1 MAEIRR
7 YPWGRHLR
15 STTTSHVVL
24 VKRGR
29 VRRDGAG
36 QSFWFRPLSVAIS
49 EVPVDDRELPLLVH
63 ARTADFQDLTVQ
75 ATVTYRFE
83 QPAQVASRL
92 DFGIDLG
99 TGRWTGTPLE
109 QVAHVV
115 TELAGGHVMDLMSRA
130 NLQAALTA
138 GAAPVVAALT
148 AGLTTDE
155 RLATTGIAVLGV
167 RVVAIRA
174 DADLE
179 RALQTPAREQAQTAA
194 DKATNDRRAL
204 AVERERTIAENELA
218 NRIELA
224 TREQQ
229 LVAQEGANAR
239 RRAEEQAAAA
249 LVEARAQVRRSAVL
263 AAAEGAR
270 ARTIGQA
277 EADAERA
284 RLLALA
290 DVDPRLL
297 SALALRELAGH
308 LPDVGAVNI
317 TPDLLT
323 GALTG
328 LLPGAGTDRS

>member
-1 MAEIRR
+1 
-7 YPWGRHLR
+7 
-15 STTTSHVVL
+15 
-24 VKRGR
+24 
-29 VRRDGAG
+29 
-36 QSFWFRPLSVAIS
+36 
-49 EVPVDDRELPLLVH
+49 
-63 ARTADFQDLTVQ
+63 
-75 ATVTYRFE
+75 
-83 QPAQVASRL
+83 
-92 DFGIDLG
+92 
-99 TGRWTGTPLE
+99 
-109 QVAHVV
+109 
-115 TELAGGHVMDLMSRA
+115 MDLMSRA

-204 AVERERTIAENELA
+204 AVERERTIAENEPGQPDRA
-218 NRIELA
+218 WRPESSSSSRRRVP
-224 TREQQ
+224 TP
-229 LVAQEGANAR
+229 GAAPRSRPPPPSSRPAR
-239 RRAEEQAAAA
+239 RPSARRCSPTPRAPAPAPS
-249 LVEARAQVRRSAVL
+249 ARPRRTPSGPACSPWPTSTRGCCRRSPCA
-263 AAAEGAR
+263 
-270 ARTIGQA
+270 
-277 EADAERA
+277 
-284 RLLALA
+284 
-290 DVDPRLL
+290 
-297 SALALRELAGH
+297 SLAGH